1 MAPPP
6 PPPPLRSAGSSTS
19 ENTLNDDNGGK
30 ALPPKCTETTPLLS
44 ERSDEPEHDASTSS
58 SQLEDGVLPAGKASQ
73 ESKPLPKLQIFLLCF
88 ARTMEPIAFFAIFP
102 FIAQM
107 VKRNGHLADSDVG
120 FYSGLIESLFS
131 VVQIFVLIVW
141 GRLADSIGRKPV
153 MIITLAGMV
162 VFTMAYT
169 MATTIPQMILFRCL
183 AGVFSGSRLVMRT
196 MLFEH
201 CTPENEARAYS
212 WFGFAN
218 NIGTTLGPLIGGL
231 LADPVAQYPR
241 IFKGIAFFENYPY
254 ALVGFVL
261 TTVGT
266 AGVVISF
273 LLLEETLDSDEETVS
288 STGDGQAA
296 ARQALS
302 MRELLMAPKVAI
314 TIWVYTHFMLLAF
327 AVTALMPVFLFTPV
341 NIGGTGFSSSQISA
355 FMAVQGASQAFW
367 LIVAFPILQRRYGT
381 KNLLKMCATAYQFFF
396 AGIILLNALLRIGGK
411 SAMAWAWTLGSFLAV
426 TGPGVSMGFTSAQLA
441 INDASP
447 SRHIMATM
455 NGISMTSASVFRS
468 FVPGVSTVIF
478 AVGVRSQVLWGYLVW
493 VILIPLAIAL
503 RICVNYIPGSRRA
516 SRDE

>member
-1 MAPPP
+1 MAPSPP
-6 PPPPLRSAGSSTS
+6 PRALRPAGSSTS
-19 ENTLNDDNGGK
+19 DSTLNDDNGNK
-30 ALPPKCTETTPLLS
+30 ASSPKCTETTPLLS
-44 ERSDEPEHDASTSS
+44 GGSEEPDPEVTAVS
-58 SQLEDGVLPAGKASQ
+58 SQLEDGVPPASKTSEA
-73 ESKPLPKLQIFLLCF
+73 SKPLPKLQILLLCF
-88 ARTMEPIAFFAIFP
+88 ARTMEPIAFFAVFP

-153 MIITLAGMV
+153 MVITLAGII

-241 IFKGIAFFENYPY
+241 AFKGITFFEKYPY
-254 ALVGFVL
+254 ALVGL
-261 TTVGT
+261 GLAAVGT
-266 AGVVISF
+266 VGVVISSLF
-273 LLLEETLDSDEETVS
+273 LEETLDSDQETIS
-288 STGDGQAA
+288 STAGGEAPA
-296 ARQALS
+296 HQALT
-302 MRELLMAPKVAI
+302 MRELLMSHNVAI
-314 TIWVYTHFMLLAF
+314 TIWVYTHFMLIAF
-327 AVTALMPVFLFTPV
+327 AVTALTPVFLFTPV
-341 NIGGTGFSSSQISA
+341 NIGGTGFSASQISA

-367 LIVAFPILQRRYGT
+367 LLVAFPILQRRYGT
-381 KNLLKMCATAYQFFF
+381 KGLLKLCATAYQFLFV
-396 AGIILLNALLRIGGK
+396 GIILLNALLRISGK
-411 SAMAWAWTLGSFLAV
+411 SAMAWAWTLGSCIAAA
-426 TGPGVSMGFTSAQLA
+426 GPGVSMGFTSAQLA

-447 SRHIMATM
+447 SRHMMATM

-478 AVGVRSQVLWGYLVW
+478 AVGVRGQVLWGYLVW

-503 RICVNYIPGSRRA
+503 RICVNYVPGSRRVP
-516 SRDE
+516 RDG